1 MQQITTHQIPLNG
14 TSPSDL
20 NTLKGIIE
28 SNAGVFDEHLL
39 TGFGGDARYSV
50 IDGSFKITMI
60 AEGFFEYTAEINFY
74 AGCADMDDTSTING
88 TMEFEIEGDN
98 IIIDL
103 DETVWDVR

>member
-1 MQQITTHQIPLNG
+1 MQQITTHQIPLYG
-14 TSPSDL
+14 TNPSDL
-20 NTLKGIIE
+20 NALKDIIE
-28 SNAGVFDEHLL
+28 SNAGSFDEHLL

-50 IDGSFKITMI
+50 IDGSFEITVI

-88 TMEFEIEGDN
+88 TMEFEIEDDN
-98 IIIDL
+98 IIIEL

>member
-1 MQQITTHQIPLNG
+1 MQQITNHQIPLSG
-14 TSPSDL
+14 TNSLDL
-20 NTLKGIIE
+20 NVLKDIIE
-28 SNAGVFDEHLL
+28 SNAGAFDEHLL

-50 IDGSFKITMI
+50 IDGSFEIKSI

-88 TMEFEIEGDN
+88 TMEFEIEDDK
-98 IIIDL
+98 IIIEL